1 MTKEN
6 RLRSRFE
13 YLASTFGVTIFAFYW
28 SVITSFPEFYFVN
41 PNNEEPAR
49 AVAIVFLIIG
59 WFSISTLAPIVLFQ
73 FGAGKYRTI
82 AAMPYVVAVWPVSI
96 LVAQIERIVTT
107 GQSYLSYLIDTPLF
121 LATDLIIPL
130 ALISLWLRLRL
141 HHLD

>member
-28 SVITSFPEFYFVN
+28 GVITSFPEFYFVN
-41 PNNEEPAR
+41 PNNEEPSR

-82 AAMPYVVAVWPVSI
+82 AALPYVVAVWPVSI

>member
-28 SVITSFPEFYFVN
+28 GVITSFPEFYFVN
-41 PNNEEPAR
+41 PSNEEPAR

-82 AAMPYVVAVWPVSI
+82 AALPYVVAVWPVSI
-96 LVAQIERIVTT
+96 LVAQIERMVTT
-107 GQSYLSYLIDTPLF
+107 GQNYLSYLIDTPLF

>member
-107 GQSYLSYLIDTPLF
+107 GQNYLSYLIDTPLF

>member
-28 SVITSFPEFYFVN
+28 GVITSFPEFYFVN
-41 PNNEEPAR
+41 PNNEEPSR

-82 AAMPYVVAVWPVSI
+82 AALPYVVAVWPVSI
-96 LVAQIERIVTT
+96 LVAQIERMVTT
-107 GQSYLSYLIDTPLF
+107 GQNYLSYLIDTPLF

>member
-13 YLASTFGVTIFAFYW
+13 YLASTFGVAIFAFYW
-28 SVITSFPEFYFVN
+28 GVITSFPEFYFVN

-82 AAMPYVVAVWPVSI
+82 AALPYVVAVWPVSI

-107 GQSYLSYLIDTPLF
+107 GQNYLSYLIDTPLF

>member
-13 YLASTFGVTIFAFYW
+13 YLASTFGVAIFAFYW
-28 SVITSFPEFYFVN
+28 GVITSFPEFYFVN

-82 AAMPYVVAVWPVSI
+82 AALPYVVAVWPVSI
-96 LVAQIERIVTT
+96 LVAQIERMVTT
-107 GQSYLSYLIDTPLF
+107 GQNYLSYLIDTPLF

>member
-28 SVITSFPEFYFVN
+28 GVITSFPEFYFVN

-82 AAMPYVVAVWPVSI
+82 AAMPYVVAVWPLSI

>member
-28 SVITSFPEFYFVN
+28 GVITSFPEFYFVN

-82 AAMPYVVAVWPVSI
+82 AAMPYVVAVWPLSI

-107 GQSYLSYLIDTPLF
+107 GQNYLSYLIDTPLF

>member
-13 YLASTFGVTIFAFYW
+13 YLASTFGVAIFAFYW
-28 SVITSFPEFYFVN
+28 GVITSFPEFYFVN

-107 GQSYLSYLIDTPLF
+107 GQNYLSYLIDTPLF

>member
-28 SVITSFPEFYFVN
+28 GVITSFPEFYFVN

-82 AAMPYVVAVWPVSI
+82 AALPYVVAVWPVSI
-96 LVAQIERIVTT
+96 LVAQIERMVTT
-107 GQSYLSYLIDTPLF
+107 GQNYLSYLIDTPLF

>member
-28 SVITSFPEFYFVN
+28 GVITSFPEFYFVN

-82 AAMPYVVAVWPVSI
+82 AALPYVVAVWPVSI

-107 GQSYLSYLIDTPLF
+107 GQNYLSYLIDTPLF

>member
-82 AAMPYVVAVWPVSI
+82 AALPYVVAVWPVSI
-96 LVAQIERIVTT
+96 LVAQIERTVTT
-107 GQSYLSYLIDTPLF
+107 GQNYLSYLIDTPLF

>member
-28 SVITSFPEFYFVN
+28 GVITSFPEFYFVN

-82 AAMPYVVAVWPVSI
+82 AAMPYVVAVWPLSI
-96 LVAQIERIVTT
+96 LVAQIERMVTT
-107 GQSYLSYLIDTPLF
+107 GQNYLSYLIDTPLF

>member
-28 SVITSFPEFYFVN
+28 GVITSFPEFYFVN

-107 GQSYLSYLIDTPLF
+107 GQNYLSYLIDTPLF

>member
-1 MTKEN
+1 MTREN

-28 SVITSFPEFYFVN
+28 GVITSFPEFYFVN

-107 GQSYLSYLIDTPLF
+107 GQNYLSYLIDTPLF

>member
-1 MTKEN
+1 
-6 RLRSRFE
+6 
-13 YLASTFGVTIFAFYW
+13 
-28 SVITSFPEFYFVN
+28 VN

-82 AAMPYVVAVWPVSI
+82 AAMPYVVAVWPLSI

-107 GQSYLSYLIDTPLF
+107 GQNYLSYLIDTPLF